1 MQTRRQTACKNG
13 LSGDDA
19 ISFNICSHLNG
30 TCQNR
35 SRATKTVRWGIQN
48 GNQLVADADES
59 KCTLI
64 LIETL
69 RFADDANKVQLF
81 AFNTNIKRG
90 FGRASNGQT
99 INGKPAKHTTKTQ
112 INIAQSQAM
121 QFISAKVI
129 FVLRAVRFI
138 TRARHSNNVATLRN
152 GVLQAKM
159 RI

>member
-1 MQTRRQTACKNG
+1 MARAAEPCSMQTRRQTAYKND

-19 ISFNICSHLNG
+19 ILFDICSHLNG

-35 SRATKTVRWGIQN
+35 SRAKKKNIHRSIKN

-81 AFNTNIKRG
+81 AFNTNIKHG
-90 FGRASNGQT
+90 FGRANNGQT
-99 INGKPAKHTTKTQ
+99 INGNQRNTKKKKHKSILLKVKPCNSYQPK
-112 INIAQSQAM
+112 
-121 QFISAKVI
+121 
-129 FVLRAVRFI
+129 
-138 TRARHSNNVATLRN
+138 
-152 GVLQAKM
+152 
-159 RI
+159 